1 MYTLIPAGKNPDEFM
16 HKLGRRFKNVCSSET
31 RVDNNYCCVF
41 YIELQVW
48 YGILEFN
55 VPLDT
60 V

>member
-1 MYTLIPAGKNPDEFM
+1 LYLHATLHKNCKKKHQTRLHLTNHIKTLNSAQIRLHMLCDYLPDA
-16 HKLGRRFKNVCSSET
+16 
-31 RVDNNYCCVF
+31 
-41 YIELQVW
+41 W

>member
-1 MYTLIPAGKNPDEFM
+1 MGVVK
-16 HKLGRRFKNVCSSET
+16 KLHNRLAASRLAAVCFLLRSV
-31 RVDNNYCCVF
+31 RHGM
-41 YIELQVW
+41 VW

>member
-1 MYTLIPAGKNPDEFM
+1 MGGKKEIYQYI
-16 HKLGRRFKNVCSSET
+16 RFFQGSLQLLHGIQRINQ
-31 RVDNNYCCVF
+31 DNIGDF
-41 YIELQVW
+41 REW